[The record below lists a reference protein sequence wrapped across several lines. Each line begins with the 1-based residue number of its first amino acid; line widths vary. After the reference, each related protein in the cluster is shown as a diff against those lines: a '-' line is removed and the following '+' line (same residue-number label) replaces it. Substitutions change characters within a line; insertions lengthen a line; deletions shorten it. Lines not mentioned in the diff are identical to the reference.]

1 METIQTVTRREVVA
15 STERVDNL
23 AAADRRYD
31 ISGEAIIRGKVVEKI
46 DGGRVCRK
54 DGGAEIV
61 QFNTWNERGL
71 GITCNDAPTDE
82 VADIA
87 ADIAGFVT
95 ALKANVA
102 AAEA

>member
-31 ISGEAIIRGKVVEKI
+31 ISGEAAIRGKVVENI
-46 DGGRVCRK
+46 NSGRVCRK
-54 DGGAEIV
+54 DGGAEIA
-61 QFNTWNERGL
+61 QFNTWGERGINIL
-71 GITCNDAPTDE
+71 GNDLAMDE
-82 VADIA
+82 VADVA
-87 ADIAGFVT
+87 ADIAEFVT

>member
-46 DGGRVCRK
+46 DSGRVCRK
-54 DGGAEIV
+54 DGGAEIA
-61 QFNTWNERGL
+61 QFNTWGERGIN
-71 GITCNDAPTDE
+71 ITCNDAPTDE
-82 VADIA
+82 VTDIA

-102 AAEA
+102 AAE

>member
-1 METIQTVTRREVVA
+1 MENIQTVTRREVVA

-31 ISGEAIIRGKVVEKI
+31 ISGEAIIRGKVMEKI
-46 DGGRVCRK
+46 NSGRVCRK
-54 DGGAEIV
+54 EGGAEIA
-61 QFNTWNERGL
+61 QFNTWGERTL

-102 AAEA
+102 AAE

>member
-1 METIQTVTRREVVA
+1 MENIQTVTRREVVA

-23 AAADRRYD
+23 ATTYRRYD
-31 ISGEAIIRGKVVEKI
+31 ISGEAIIRGKVMEKI
-46 DGGRVCRK
+46 DGGTVCRK
-54 DGGAEIV
+54 DGGAEIA
-61 QFNTWNERGL
+61 QFNTWGERTL

-102 AAEA
+102 AAE

>member
-31 ISGEAIIRGKVVEKI
+31 ISGEAAIRGKVVENI
-46 DGGRVCRK
+46 NSGRVCRK
-54 DGGAEIV
+54 DGGAEIA
-61 QFNTWNERGL
+61 QFNTWGERGVN
-71 GITCNDAPTDE
+71 ICINDAPTDE

-87 ADIAGFVT
+87 EDIAGFVSE
-95 ALKANVA
+95 LKTLA
-102 AAEA
+102 AAED